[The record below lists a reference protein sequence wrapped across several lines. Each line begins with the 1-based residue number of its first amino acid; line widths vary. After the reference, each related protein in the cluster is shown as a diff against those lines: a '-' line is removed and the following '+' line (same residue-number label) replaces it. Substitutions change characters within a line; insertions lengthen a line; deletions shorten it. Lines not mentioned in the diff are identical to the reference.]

1 MHLLTNISRN
11 QVMKSGLLV
20 EYNMRNIFLEE
31 LYAKCGGKISSR
43 YFSEK
48 SKSSLF
54 LLYAKLRTN
63 VSCKPFT
70 FTSYVELFWKTK
82 RGLELV
88 SLPHFLDDFW
98 RKFLLLLC
106 SVESAKLRGC
116 VGSWVAWVTWVTWVA
131 WVYRILAWVAWVHEI
146 VLLKLLLK
154 ISQNLQ
160 EKYLCW
166 SL

>member
-54 LLYAKLRTN
+54 SLYAKLRTN

-116 VGSWVAWVTWVTWVA
+116 VGSWVAWVA
-131 WVYRILAWVAWVHEI
+131 WVRGWRR
-146 VLLKLLLK
+146 LK
-154 ISQNLQ
+154 ICVDYVDCVGL
-160 EKYLCW
+160 
-166 SL
+166 